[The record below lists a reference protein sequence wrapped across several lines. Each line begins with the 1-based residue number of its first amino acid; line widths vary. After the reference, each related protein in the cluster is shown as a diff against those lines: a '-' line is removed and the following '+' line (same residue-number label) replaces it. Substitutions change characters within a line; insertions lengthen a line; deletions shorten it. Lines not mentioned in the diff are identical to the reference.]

1 MCQFV
6 VRCSCSTTSFDK
18 GSRYGR
24 LEADH
29 AASMAVRS
37 NECPALV
44 TARAGVSREEERERK
59 LFSSHS
65 RLARRDALTGSRYNT
80 CVIGHRSSG
89 GSSTVRG
96 GRAILFTKRLR
107 SVQKKRQKTAPSC
120 CRHARNTETKV
131 DKGVERVRRTF
142 SGAASSRRVDELWR
156 LHTKDGNF
164 SFYFKNLTS
173 AHIQFLIITS
183 HHYNLPA
190 IGDSY
195 RYTRL
200 RQVNPCIRA
209 ERFQM
214 TQAPIFAS

>member
-59 LFSSHS
+59 LFSSRS

-142 SGAASSRRVDELWR
+142 SGAASSLLREARRRRRHFAAPGAR
-156 LHTKDGNF
+156 LSMSREEKIEERMHQRTYAAAVSYSGCTACAEDG
-164 SFYFKNLTS
+164 
-173 AHIQFLIITS
+173 
-183 HHYNLPA
+183 
-190 IGDSY
+190 SY
-195 RYTRL
+195 TT
-200 RQVNPCIRA
+200 C
-209 ERFQM
+209 
-214 TQAPIFAS
+214 